1 MWENG
6 VFRTC
11 HVCGKRFY
19 CTDGDYTCSQSCDE
33 IEERQEA
40 EEYHERTET

>member
-19 CTDGDYTCSQSCDE
+19 CIDGDYVCSGTCDE